1 MSDTTV
7 KQFAD
12 TLNTPVEKL
21 LEQLSAAGSKIKS
34 ADETITEEQK
44 KSLLTYLQKSHGG
57 DESTGP
63 RKITLSR
70 TKKSTLSVT
79 SSEGKKKSVQVA
91 VKKKRTYVKRSSEEI
106 KQLAEEEEAKARE
119 AEEAKRQA
127 EEAERKAK
135 EEAEKKAKE
144 EAERKEKEAAEAKRK
159 AEEDA
164 KRQAEEAKSE
174 RLKASFDENE
184 KQLTQIAEDLRIKQG
199 NLGELFGVVRQAANS
214 LSGDISSSLVSAQ
227 YPGRSALLNKLIEAE
242 ELPKMDDLRG
252 FYVLMLQELSEQ
264 GNTASFA
271 ADVVNEE
278 GRTETQTVERIGTF
292 NLLSGKDYLIFDKG
306 QIKTL
311 QVQPSA
317 EVRGLASDYESATS
331 GYAGLYI
338 DPTKGGILQLE
349 KLKMSLADRLWKFK
363 GFAGSTVM
371 ILLAIGLLIA
381 LERLF
386 TLYMVT
392 GPKVASQKKSSTP
405 GNNPLGRVMKV
416 YLANKDEDVE
426 NLELKLD
433 EAVLKETPKI
443 ERGINLIKVIAA
455 LGPLLGLLGTVVG
468 MIEVFQSITLHGTG
482 DPRLM
487 ADGISQA
494 LVTTVWG
501 LLAAIP
507 LTFLHA
513 VVAGKSK
520 SIIHVLEEQSTG
532 LMAQHDENNA

>member
-1 MSDTTV
+1 MRNIVALSLAGI
-7 KQFAD
+7 FAFSVSAVSNAAESLSHAD
-12 TLNTPVEKL
+12 LLKKVRDKERIQEQVNNQRVETFQRQKNRQTQL
-21 LEQLSAAGSKIKS
+21 L
-34 ADETITEEQK
+34 AD
-44 KSLLTYLQKSHGG
+44 
-57 DESTGP
+57 
-63 RKITLSR
+63 
-70 TKKSTLSVT
+70 
-79 SSEGKKKSVQVA
+79 
-91 VKKKRTYVKRSSEEI
+91 
-106 KQLAEEEEAKARE
+106 AKARL
-119 AEEAKRQA
+119 AQ
-127 EEAERKAK
+127 
-135 EEAEKKAKE
+135 
-144 EAERKEKEAAEAKRK
+144 
-159 AEEDA
+159 
-164 KRQAEEAKSE
+164 EEAKSE

-184 KQLTQIAEDLRIKQG
+184 KELTQIAEDLRIKQG
-199 NLGELFGVVRQAANS
+199 NLGELFGVVRQSANS
-214 LSGDISSSLVSAQ
+214 MSGDISSSLISAQ
-227 YPGRSALLNKLIEAE
+227 YPGRSTLLNKLIEAE

-264 GNTASFA
+264 GNTANFA

-292 NLLSGKDYLIFDKG
+292 NLLTGNEYLVYEQG

-317 EVRGLASDYESATS
+317 EVRDLASDYESTNS

-349 KLKMSLADRLWKFK
+349 KLKMGLGERLWKFK

-371 ILLAIGLLIA
+371 ILLAIGILIA

-520 SIIHVLEEQSTG
+520 NIIHVLEEQSTG

>member
-1 MSDTTV
+1 MRNILALSLAGVFAFSVSAVSNAAESMSH
-7 KQFAD
+7 AD
-12 TLNTPVEKL
+12 LLKKVRDKERIQEQVNNQRVQKFKREKNN
-21 LEQLSAAGSKIKS
+21 
-34 ADETITEEQK
+34 
-44 KSLLTYLQKSHGG
+44 
-57 DESTGP
+57 
-63 RKITLSR
+63 
-70 TKKSTLSVT
+70 
-79 SSEGKKKSVQVA
+79 
-91 VKKKRTYVKRSSEEI
+91 
-106 KQLAEEEEAKARE
+106 
-119 AEEAKRQA
+119 QA
-127 EEAERKAK
+127 ELLSNAK
-135 EEAEKKAKE
+135 DKL
-144 EAERKEKEAAEAKRK
+144 AAA
-159 AEEDA
+159 
-164 KRQAEEAKSE
+164 EAKSE
-174 RLKASFDENE
+174 RLKNDFDDNE

-214 LSGDISSSLVSAQ
+214 MSGDISSSLISAQ
-227 YPGRSALLNKLIEAE
+227 YPGRDVLLEKLIEAE

-264 GNTASFA
+264 GSTASFT
-271 ADVVNEE
+271 ADVVNKE
-278 GRTETQTVERIGTF
+278 GRVETQTVERVGTF
-292 NLLSGKDYLIFDKG
+292 NLLTGNEYLIFEKG

-311 QVQPSA
+311 QVQPA
-317 EVRGLASDYESATS
+317 PKVRDMAASYESASS
-331 GYAGLYI
+331 GYAGLYL

-349 KLKMSLADRLWKFK
+349 KLKMSLPDRLWKFS
-363 GFAGSTVM
+363 GFAGKTVM
-371 ILLAIGLLIA
+371 VLLVLGLLIS

-405 GNNPLGRVMKV
+405 GNNPLGRIMKV

-487 ADGISQA
+487 ANGISQA

-513 VVAGKSK
+513 VVSGKSK
-520 SIIHVLEEQSTG
+520 NIIHVLEEQSTG
-532 LMAQHDENNA
+532 LMAQHDEDNA

>member
-1 MSDTTV
+1 MRNLLALSLAGVFAFSVSTVSNAAESMSHSDLLKKVRDKARIQEQVNNQRVQTFQ
-7 KQFAD
+7 K
-12 TLNTPVEKL
+12 EKSR
-21 LEQLSAAGSKIKS
+21 QA
-34 ADETITEEQK
+34 
-44 KSLLTYLQKSHGG
+44 SLLA
-57 DESTGP
+57 D
-63 RKITLSR
+63 
-70 TKKSTLSVT
+70 
-79 SSEGKKKSVQVA
+79 
-91 VKKKRTYVKRSSEEI
+91 
-106 KQLAEEEEAKARE
+106 AKARLA
-119 AEEAKRQA
+119 AEEAR
-127 EEAERKAK
+127 
-135 EEAEKKAKE
+135 
-144 EAERKEKEAAEAKRK
+144 
-159 AEEDA
+159 
-164 KRQAEEAKSE
+164 SE
-174 RLKASFDENE
+174 RLKNQFDENE

-214 LSGDISSSLVSAQ
+214 LSGDISASLVSAQ
-227 YPGRSALLNKLIEAE
+227 YPGRDVLLNKLIEAE
-242 ELPKMDDLRG
+242 GLPRMDDLRG
-252 FYVLMLQELSEQ
+252 FYVLMLQELTEQ
-264 GNTASFA
+264 GKTTSFA

-292 NLLSGKDYLIFDKG
+292 NLLTGKDYLIYEQG
-306 QIKTL
+306 EIKTL

-317 EVRGLASDYESATS
+317 EVRGLASEYESADS
-331 GYAGLYI
+331 GGYAGLFI

-349 KLKMSLADRLWKFK
+349 KLKMSLPDRLWKYK

-371 ILLAIGLLIA
+371 VLLAIGILIA

-392 GPKVASQKKSSTP
+392 GPKVASQRKSSTP
-405 GNNPLGRVMKV
+405 GNNPLGRIMKV

-520 SIIHVLEEQSTG
+520 NIIHVLEEQSTG